1 MDLVEMVE
9 RTIGA
14 RKDKLILTLQGMT
27 AAGVLLSIFLMVHVG
42 PVTLFTFMTLAQVLI
57 VVSVIGTSIVLVT
70 QRDGVTREH
79 FAPGEVIFRKGD
91 VGTKVY
97 IVIQGEVEVID
108 EEPGKGE
115 RIVSQLRAGQS
126 FGASALIRE
135 EPRGATVRSRTET
148 SVYSVDRES
157 FRALLHAAPLRKM
170 VEEMVEERSKTG
182 QAV

>member
-1 MDLVEMVE
+1 MDPIAKV
-9 RTIGA
+9 ISA
-14 RKDKLILTLQGMT
+14 RKDKLIRALQGLTAVGLVLTAILMIHVGPLSLFIFMT
-27 AAGVLLSIFLMVHVG
+27 AAQG
-42 PVTLFTFMTLAQVLI
+42 LI
-57 VVSVIGTSIVLVT
+57 LVSVIVTSIILLT
-70 QRDGVTREH
+70 QRAGITREH

-91 VGTKVY
+91 VGNKVY
-97 IVIQGEVEVID
+97 IVVQGEVEVID

-126 FGASALIRE
+126 FGALALIRE

-182 QAV
+182 QAI